1 MVHDF
6 SLVFDT
12 ENPLWKN
19 VLEIFE
25 SNESY
30 PKKCVKGRSLHH
42 KFPRSF
48 SKLLNE
54 DVDNDSDNLVSLSL
68 ADHFMIH
75 YYYYKLGKNQYKAK
89 MALAFTYMLN
99 CNFEELSSISPEIAE
114 QLSKEYELN
123 ETEILKEIGKNHI
136 GSKRNEETIVK
147 MKEAWVKRKESGYI
161 YVPTEEAKRKQSEA
175 LKGIKKSEEHCK
187 HISEGRK
194 GIKFTEEHCK
204 NQQESRNNTISNMSE
219 EERKEKFGKSM
230 RGKHPVFT
238 EEHNKKISQ
247 SKMGH
252 SVSDEARRKMSEAK
266 KGLYVGR
273 KLSEE
278 TKKKIAEAKTG
289 VKREPMKEGQKETL
303 SKLWK
308 GKHWRIVNGKREW
321 Y

>member
-6 SLVFDT
+6 SLIFDT

-19 VLEIFE
+19 VLEIFKR
-25 SNESY
+25 NESY

-54 DVDNDSDNLVSLSL
+54 DVDNDSDNLVSLPL

-266 KGLYVGR
+266 KDYMLVENLVKKLKR
-273 KLSEE
+273 KLL
-278 TKKKIAEAKTG
+278 KQKLKL
-289 VKREPMKEGQKETL
+289 KENQ
-303 SKLWK
+303 
-308 GKHWRIVNGKREW
+308 
-321 Y
+321 

>member
-19 VLEIFE
+19 VLEIFKR
-25 SNESY
+25 NESY

-99 CNFEELSSISPEIAE
+99 CHFEELSNISPEIAE
-114 QLSKEYELN
+114 QLSKEYKLN

-136 GSKRNEETIVK
+136 GSKRNEETIAK
-147 MKEAWVKRKESGYI
+147 MKEAWVKRKESGYT
-161 YVPTEEAKRKQSEA
+161 YVPTEEAKQKQSEA

-204 NQQESRNNTISNMSE
+204 NQQESRIKTII
-219 EERKEKFGKSM
+219 
-230 RGKHPVFT
+230 
-238 EEHNKKISQ
+238 HNALFRISCFQ
-247 SKMGH
+247 YCLH
-252 SVSDEARRKMSEAK
+252 DRC
-266 KGLYVGR
+266 
-273 KLSEE
+273 
-278 TKKKIAEAKTG
+278 
-289 VKREPMKEGQKETL
+289 
-303 SKLWK
+303 
-308 GKHWRIVNGKREW
+308 
-321 Y
+321 

>member
-12 ENPLWKN
+12 ENPMWNN

-25 SNESY
+25 RNESY

-54 DVDNDSDNLVSLSL
+54 DVDNDSDNLVSLPL

-147 MKEAWVKRKESGYI
+147 MKEALVKRKESGYI

-252 SVSDEARRKMSEAK
+252 SVSDETRRKMSEAK
-266 KGLYVGR
+266 KDYMLVENLVKKLKR
-273 KLSEE
+273 KLLKQKLEL
-278 TKKKIAEAKTG
+278 
-289 VKREPMKEGQKETL
+289 KENQ
-303 SKLWK
+303 
-308 GKHWRIVNGKREW
+308 
-321 Y
+321 